1 MNPQAKRM
9 EFASD
14 ESYCLFGT
22 EALLKRLQALTQEIE
37 GVRKAEDIEYIHR
50 MRVAS
55 RRLRSA
61 FALFEECLPRKK
73 FPGWQKQ
80 IRRVTRALG
89 AARDTDVQIDAL
101 ARFLDSLSEVEQAQ
115 GVPPYHAGIERLLL
129 RLRQRRQALQADVLS
144 ALDQLEASRIAD
156 EMGLV
161 LRQQLVQA
169 RLNRVDGQSLFV
181 YEQACLRI
189 SVQLEEMLA
198 YESCVHQPEHV
209 AELHAMRIAAKRL
222 RYTME
227 VFAPLYPDELKGP
240 LHTVRDIQDIIG
252 DIHDCDVWVQYL
264 PQFLEEERAR
274 TLEYFGHVR
283 SFRRLAAGILYM
295 QQDRQQHRA
304 SRYREFA
311 KFWQRTQ
318 KQAVWENLRQT
329 LQAALTGERPAPGA
343 AQPAMD
349 ERQSSTVQ
357 EPLSSSDSG
366 QASNPQSATALRAN
380 EQPVTRE
387 NDQ

>member
-1 MNPQAKRM
+1 M

-37 GVRKAEDIEYIHR
+37 GVRKAQDIECIHR

-61 FALFEECLPRKK
+61 FALFEECLPHKK
-73 FPGWQKQ
+73 FPDWQKE
-80 IRRVTRALG
+80 IRRITRSLG
-89 AARDTDVQIDAL
+89 AARDTDVQID
-101 ARFLDSLSEVEQAQ
+101 FLVQFVDSLSQVEQAH
-115 GVPPYHAGIERLLL
+115 GVPPHHVGVERLVL
-129 RLRQRRQALQADVLS
+129 RLRQRREGLQADVLS
-144 ALDQLEASRIAD
+144 ALDQLEASHVAE
-156 EMGLV
+156 EMGQV

-169 RLNRVDGQSLFV
+169 RLNRVDGQAPFV
-181 YEQACLRI
+181 YQQACLRI

-198 YESCVHQPEHV
+198 YESYVYQPEHV
-209 AELHAMRIAAKRL
+209 TELHAMRIAAKRL

-227 VFAPLYPDELKGP
+227 VFAPLYPDELKEP
-240 LHTVRDIQDIIG
+240 LRTVRDVQEIIG

-274 TLEYFGHVR
+274 TLEYFGHAR
-283 SFRRLAAGILYM
+283 SFRRLVAGILYL

-304 SRYREFA
+304 SRYQEFV

-318 KQAVWENLRQT
+318 KQGVWENLRHT
-329 LQAALTGERPAPGA
+329 LQAALPGEQPTPSTE
-343 AQPAMD
+343 QPAMNGQQPATVYEPPSSPD
-349 ERQSSTVQ
+349 LERA
-357 EPLSSSDSG
+357 SD
-366 QASNPQSATALRAN
+366 A
-380 EQPVTRE
+380 
-387 NDQ
+387 